1 MIRHPYRTILGDCPD
16 DWAVQPLRELLD
28 LPQCQ
33 SGDWGD
39 ESGDTA
45 VRVLRSTNFTNDG
58 HIDLSDVAIRF
69 FPARKAAAMTL
80 KEGDIL
86 LERSGGSP
94 VQPVGRVLMIDRDM
108 PGYWFSNF
116 IHCLRPDPNHVVPTF
131 LKWVL
136 YELHRSGVVERL
148 QNQTTQMRNLE
159 LRDYLL
165 ARIPVPKRWEQR
177 DVCAA
182 LDAVDALI
190 AHSKALLG
198 ITGSLRR
205 DNMGGVLNRLKD
217 SLLSNLILGQVRIAA
232 RRQTAESRV

>member
-16 DWAVQPLRELLD
+16 DWAVRPLRELID
-28 LPQCQ
+28 LPHCQ
-33 SGDWGD
+33 SGDWGN
-39 ESGDTA
+39 ESGEVA
-45 VRVLRSTNFTNDG
+45 VSVLRSTNFTNDG

-69 FPARKAAAMTL
+69 FPVQKADVMKL
-80 KEGDIL
+80 QKGDIL

-94 VQPVGRVLMIDRDM
+94 VQPVGRVLIIDRDM

-116 IHCLRPDPNHVVPTF
+116 IHCLRPNPNHVIPGF

-136 YELHRSGVVERL
+136 YELHHSGVVERL

-159 LRDYLL
+159 LRDYFLS
-165 ARIPVPKRWEQR
+165 RMPVPEKCEQR
-177 DVCAA
+177 AICGAI
-182 LDAVDALI
+182 DAVDAMI
-190 AHSKALLG
+190 AHSKALIG

-217 SLLSNLILGQVRIAA
+217 SLLSNLVLGRVRIDATH
-232 RRQTAESRV
+232 QTIESRK